1 MWNRNFILLLCSQLF
16 SVFGNT
22 IIQFSISL
30 YVLDKTGSSTVFAL
44 ISALSI
50 ISRVICLPFG
60 GVLSDRVS
68 KKKLMIIMDFIY
80 LLLSIGLVLSVFSDN
95 TVFIMGA
102 ITVVIGMV
110 SSFET
115 PVVQSAIPIV
125 CKKEDISQANGI
137 ITSVAML
144 SNILGPII
152 AGIVYRFDQAY
163 MVFIICGFLFAV
175 AVISEIL
182 LKLPNNS
189 RWNSTSSIL
198 SVVYEDLREV
208 VEYLKGKKVILRI
221 SLIAFLLNLFISSFI
236 SVIIPYTVRVSWN
249 ISSELFGVMNMLFAI
264 GGLMGSAFVGIYAKK
279 INSKITT
286 KLLILNSFLFMALAF
301 PYSELFNVNMS
312 FWILTILATV
322 LQGVFT
328 LVSVQLIS
336 FIQMST
342 DIDMLGRVM
351 SFVMMASMLAM
362 PIGQFIFG
370 IFGEI
375 LVGKSMIVV
384 ILITGFISILISI
397 YSKNTFNKIEI

>member
-1 MWNRNFILLLCSQLF
+1 M
-16 SVFGNT
+16 
-22 IIQFSISL
+22 
-30 YVLDKTGSSTVFAL
+30 FAL

-60 GVLSDRVS
+60 GVLSDRIS
-68 KKKLMIIMDFIY
+68 KKKLMIVMDFIY
-80 LLLSIGLVLSVFSDN
+80 LLLSVGLVLSVFNEN

-102 ITVVIGMV
+102 ITVAIGMV

-163 MVFIICGFLFAV
+163 MVFIICGFLFAI

-198 SVVYEDLREV
+198 NVVYEDLREV

-236 SVIIPYTVRVSWN
+236 SVIIPYTVRVSWS
-249 ISSELFGVMNMLFAI
+249 ISSELFGVMNMIFAI
-264 GGLMGSAFVGIYAKK
+264 GGLMGSTFIGIYAKK

-301 PYSELFNVNMS
+301 PYSELFNVNTS

-351 SFVMMASMLAM
+351 SFVMMTSMLAM

-375 LVGKSMIVV
+375 LAGKSMILV